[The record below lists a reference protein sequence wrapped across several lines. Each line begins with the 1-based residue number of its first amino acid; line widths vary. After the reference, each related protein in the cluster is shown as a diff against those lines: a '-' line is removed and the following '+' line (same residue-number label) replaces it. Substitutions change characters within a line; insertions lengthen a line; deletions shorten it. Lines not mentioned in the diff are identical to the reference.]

1 MKGKSHIQTQTEW
14 EEEMSHKILRFVH
27 DELYVELRFLGI
39 ALSALEPKMDKRINT
54 LATDGGILFFS
65 TEQLL
70 RLFRKNPKYLNRLY
84 LHTVLH
90 CIFSHLWIGGKRDRF
105 RWGIACDIAVE
116 YTIDH
121 MNKSCTDRILGWI
134 RQRTY
139 ESLKEHHV
147 GISAAQIYRWL
158 SKKTVEELQEL
169 HQEFFADDHVFWPKQ
184 EDHQAQVEQAR
195 RNWNKIARQT
205 QMEQKRRGDESKE
218 GEDLV
223 SDQMMAQKSRRS
235 YRDFLKKFS
244 VLQEEL
250 HCDLD
255 EFDMSFYTYGLQLYK
270 NMPLIEPLE
279 SREVKKIR
287 EFVVVVDTSYSTKGE
302 LVQGFLRE
310 TFDLLCQEESF
321 FHQSKMHIIQCDEK
335 VQSDVCITNEQELE
349 KLFHDFT
356 IVGGGNTDFRPAFDY
371 VNGLLE
377 EGEFKNLCGLL
388 YFTDGKGIYP
398 KKKPPYKT
406 AFLFLEDYQEE
417 LVPSWAI
424 RIKLDE
430 EEFLHDS
437 RNQDRLPMQEKSI

>member
-27 DELYVELRFLGI
+27 DELYVELRFMGI
-39 ALSALEPKMDKRINT
+39 ALSALLPKADKRITT
-54 LATDGGILFFS
+54 LATDGSTLFFS

-70 RLFRKNPKYLNRLY
+70 RLFKKNAKYLNRIY
-84 LHTVLH
+84 LHSVLH
-90 CIFSHLWIGGKRDRF
+90 CIFSHLWIGGKRDHF
-105 RWGIACDIAVE
+105 QWGIACDIAVE
-116 YTIDH
+116 YTIDY
-121 MNKSCTDRILGWI
+121 MDKSCTNRILSWI

-139 ESLKEHHV
+139 EEMEEKKI

-158 SKKTVEELQEL
+158 STKEVETLQEL
-169 HQEFFADDHVFWPKQ
+169 HQEFFADDHVFWPKE
-184 EDHQAQVEQAR
+184 EDNQAQVEQAR
-195 RNWNKIARQT
+195 KNWSKIARQT
-205 QMEQKRRGDESKE
+205 QMEQKRRGDESQE
-218 GEDLV
+218 GEELV
-223 SDQMMAQKSRRS
+223 SVQIKAQKSRRS
-235 YRDFLKKFS
+235 YRDFLKKFA

-287 EFVVVVDTSYSTKGE
+287 EFVVVVDTSYSTSGE

-310 TFDLLCQEESF
+310 TFHLLCQEESF
-321 FHQSKMHIIQCDEK
+321 FHQSKLHIIQCDEK
-335 VQSDVCITNEQELE
+335 VQSDVSITNEQELE

-356 IVGGGNTDFRPAFDY
+356 IIGGGNTDFRPAFDY
-371 VNGLLE
+371 VNRLVE
-377 EGEFKNLCGLL
+377 EGEFENLCGLL

-398 KKKPPYKT
+398 KKKPVYKT
-406 AFLFLEDYQEE
+406 AFLFLEDFQEE

-424 RIKLDE
+424 CIKLEE
-430 EEFLHDS
+430 EEFLTKETSESKH
-437 RNQDRLPMQEKSI
+437 RF

>member
-1 MKGKSHIQTQTEW
+1 MKGKSHIQTQW

-27 DELYVELRFLGI
+27 DELYVELRFMEI
-39 ALSALEPKMDKRINT
+39 ALSALLPKADKRITT
-54 LATDGGILFFS
+54 LATDGSTLFFS

-70 RLFRKNPKYLNRLY
+70 RLFKKNAKYLNRIY
-84 LHTVLH
+84 LHSVLH

-105 RWGIACDIAVE
+105 QWGIACDIAVE
-116 YTIDH
+116 YTIDY
-121 MNKSCTDRILGWI
+121 MDKSCTNRILSWI

-139 ESLKEHHV
+139 EEMEEKKI

-158 SKKTVEELQEL
+158 STKEVETLQEL
-169 HQEFFADDHVFWPKQ
+169 HQEFFADDHVFWPKE
-184 EDHQAQVEQAR
+184 EDNQAQVEQAR
-195 RNWNKIARQT
+195 KNWSKIARQT
-205 QMEQKRRGDESKE
+205 QMEQKRRGDESQE
-218 GEDLV
+218 GEELLSV
-223 SDQMMAQKSRRS
+223 QIRAQKSRRS
-235 YRDFLKKFS
+235 YRDFLKKFA

-287 EFVVVVDTSYSTKGE
+287 EFVVVVDTSYSTSGE

-310 TFDLLCQEESF
+310 TFHLLCQEESF
-321 FHQSKMHIIQCDEK
+321 FHQSKLHIIQCDEK
-335 VQSDVCITNEQELE
+335 VQSDVSITNKQELE

-356 IVGGGNTDFRPAFDY
+356 IIGGGNTDFRPAFDY
-371 VNGLLE
+371 VNRLVE
-377 EGEFKNLCGLL
+377 EGEFENLCGLL

-398 KKKPPYKT
+398 KKKPVYKT
-406 AFLFLEDYQEE
+406 AFLFLEDFQEE

-424 RIKLDE
+424 RIKLEE
-430 EEFLHDS
+430 EEFLTKETSESKH
-437 RNQDRLPMQEKSI
+437 RF